1 MLRWSHVPGAEFGMF
16 QATDGESE
24 STSQLEYGVGR
35 HYDTVR
41 FARGLAEVEIFSRAT
56 LGRGE
61 GGRYIDLNYCECSR
75 KTDGVIESPD
85 PMFQLRS
92 ALRFPIRGPEHA
104 ELGPRDVRPY
114 RCRVNN
120 NRSA

>member
-35 HYDTVR
+35 HYNTVR

-56 LGRGE
+56 PCRGE
-61 GGRYIDLNYCECSR
+61 GGRCIDLNFCESSR
-75 KTDGVIESPD
+75 QTDGVMVSFD
-85 PMFQLRS
+85 PILQLRS
-92 ALRFPIRGPEHA
+92 ALGFPIRGPEHA
-104 ELGPRDVRPY
+104 ELGPRDVLP
-114 RCRVNN
+114 
-120 NRSA
+120 S